1 MEKDWGCRIESPILC
16 LQAAVI
22 EPGILASPSTPPTAP
37 NPGRQNGDT
46 VYFNV
51 VDGEGNGCSYINSNY
66 MGFGTGKGALLA
78 YQLLR
83 STLSQKHAIVL
94 LMRHQSC
101 LRKCAHVFSR
111 LRLVLAQCCLGFWA
125 ATYGSAIMLQC

>member
-1 MEKDWGCRIESPILC
+1 M
-16 LQAAVI
+16 QAAVV

-66 MGFGTGKGALLA
+66 MGFGTGE
-78 YQLLR
+78 Y
-83 STLSQKHAIVL
+83 
-94 LMRHQSC
+94 C
-101 LRKCAHVFSR
+101 
-111 LRLVLAQCCLGFWA
+111 
-125 ATYGSAIMLQC
+125 

>member
-1 MEKDWGCRIESPILC
+1 M
-16 LQAAVI
+16 QAAVV

-66 MGFGTGKGALLA
+66 MGFGTGEHCSHSGAPA
-78 YQLLR
+78 Q
-83 STLSQKHAIVL
+83 A
-94 LMRHQSC
+94 
-101 LRKCAHVFSR
+101 R
-111 LRLVLAQCCLGFWA
+111 LGDQCELP
-125 ATYGSAIMLQC
+125 S

>member
-1 MEKDWGCRIESPILC
+1 M
-16 LQAAVI
+16 QAVVV

-66 MGFGTGKGALLA
+66 MGFGTGE
-78 YQLLR
+78 
-83 STLSQKHAIVL
+83 H
-94 LMRHQSC
+94 C
-101 LRKCAHVFSR
+101 
-111 LRLVLAQCCLGFWA
+111 LVLTSLSTGAGFEISVGCSFRSAFSVSKRGNA
-125 ATYGSAIMLQC
+125 ALPVSCWRAAVSWGHA

>member
-1 MEKDWGCRIESPILC
+1 MMSAAKPLMCRFESYAHDGVDEQINNC
-16 LQAAVI
+16 IVQAAII

-66 MGFGTGKGALLA
+66 MGFGTGT
-78 YQLLR
+78 R
-83 STLSQKHAIVL
+83 STSLIS
-94 LMRHQSC
+94 
-101 LRKCAHVFSR
+101 
-111 LRLVLAQCCLGFWA
+111 AQLF
-125 ATYGSAIMLQC
+125 